1 MLRVIFPSGMLLMII
16 NPAALLIEPI
26 FKGVTIK
33 LAPITAVLSSWFKIF
48 KVNVFCAEAKNEVTI
63 SNRDKKHLSI
73 VLQK

>member
-26 FKGVTIK
+26 FKGFTIK

-48 KVNVFCAEAKNEVTI
+48 KVNVFCAEAKNDVQI
-63 SNRDKKHLSI
+63 RSKGKIHLSI
-73 VLQK
+73 VLQS